1 MKRGKGFIVFGL
13 KIMIF
18 RHNMSSYQP
27 GNALSLGIYALHLSS
42 GTNQVSSLDASEH
55 GASSLSANCEEKP
68 NFFIMF

>member
-1 MKRGKGFIVFGL
+1 
-13 KIMIF
+13 
-18 RHNMSSYQP
+18 MSSYQA

-68 NFFIMF
+68 NFFIVF